1 MKKKIYIAAMILSLS
16 AALCGCGKKDEK
28 KDDTVS
34 VKDDVVEFVNE
45 ELTAIESDRTNAIAI
60 YNSYFASE
68 DIDLAVFVTNMNDSA
83 IPSMETYISNLTA
96 IEVDTDEVMALKNLC
111 LQSAQKQHDAMKK
124 VVLAVEEQNPEYL
137 TEAETL
143 ITEAESSMIQY
154 ESELRLLAVD
164 HGITI
169 QGSVSE

>member
-1 MKKKIYIAAMILSLS
+1 
-16 AALCGCGKKDEK
+16 
-28 KDDTVS
+28 
-34 VKDDVVEFVNE
+34 
-45 ELTAIESDRTNAIAI
+45 
-60 YNSYFASE
+60 
-68 DIDLAVFVTNMNDSA
+68 
-83 IPSMETYISNLTA
+83 
-96 IEVDTDEVMALKNLC
+96 
-111 LQSAQKQHDAMKK
+111 MKK

-143 ITEAESSMIQY
+143 IAEAESSMIQY